1 MSKRSQDVI
10 NWRKR
15 TKKKIIEAMGGGC
28 QICSY
33 NKCPE
38 ALELHHLN
46 PEEKEFS
53 FSSMRS
59 SPKKLEIIKEEIKKC
74 ILLCSNCHREVH
86 AGLTNIPENYAKYDE
101 SYLVSEIELKKRM
114 IQQTSIVK
122 QPIDRRKIFLTD
134 EQLYDMLTTQFNG
147 NKSALAR
154 ALKVSET
161 TIRKRLNKDKLHYDN
176 H

>member
-1 MSKRSQDVI
+1 MSKGSQNVI

-38 ALELHHLN
+38 ALELHHIN
-46 PEEKEFS
+46 PAEKEFS
-53 FSSMRS
+53 FGSIRS
-59 SPKKLEIIKEEIKKC
+59 SPKKLEVIKEEIKKC

-86 AGLTNIPENYAKYDE
+86 AGLTNIPENYTKYDE

-122 QPIDRRKIFLTD
+122 QPIDKRKIFLTD
-134 EQLYDMLTTQFNG
+134 EQLYDMLNTQFNG

-154 ALKVSET
+154 SLKVSET
-161 TIRKRLNKDKLHYDN
+161 AIRKRLKDNLYHGN